1 MLLIKV
7 LISDV
12 ELMEGFERGMQEELT
27 RIYIYIYITGLKMRY
42 PLDALATAHLT
53 VIVS

>member
-1 MLLIKV
+1 M
-7 LISDV
+7 
-12 ELMEGFERGMQEELT
+12 MNERLD
-27 RIYIYIYITGLKMRY
+27 IYTSITGFKMRY

>member
-1 MLLIKV
+1 MN
-7 LISDV
+7 
-12 ELMEGFERGMQEELT
+12 GR
-27 RIYIYIYITGLKMRY
+27 RIDMDIYIYITGFKMRY